1 MADLLDNSD
10 LDSQNL
16 TKLCCSIT
24 TVMTNVVCMY
34 L

>member
-16 TKLCCSIT
+16 PKLCCYIT
-24 TVMTNVVCMY
+24 TVMTNLVGMY